1 MNALTDGRKGRWIAG
16 HVVSERA
23 RAAVASRSAPTA
35 VRARTTTDPPSAQA
49 ESSPRYY
56 KGNGRGW
63 QAGTVV
69 TVQLDGSTCRPPLAS
84 AGASAAADCAAART
98 ASGASSPHTS
108 MRLGQYSSTVQYS
121 TVRPA
126 PRPAPH
132 PHMRLCVRVST
143 VVQYSIVQYGPH
155 RVRRLIPT
163 CGWVGARC
171 GGGQSTAGP
180 VSPRV
185 VAASVVLKRLSVHKV
200 RLRSSTP
207 QEAVRENQ
215 WCAPICS
222 HSP

>member
-1 MNALTDGRKGRWIAG
+1 MNGLTGGRISGQTDGRKGRWIAG

-69 TVQLDGSTCRPPLAS
+69 TVQLDGSTCRPPFTT

-121 TVRPA
+121 TV
-126 PRPAPH
+126 
-132 PHMRLCVRVST
+132 
-143 VVQYSIVQYGPH
+143 QYGPH

-163 CGWVGARC
+163 CVWVGARC

-185 VAASVVLKRLSVHKV
+185 VAASVVIKRLSVHKV
-200 RLRSSTP
+200 HLRSSTP